1 METQKTWLEVS
12 VNGPWGRSRQ
22 PGIPIAV
29 SEIVEQGVACV
40 KAGAAIVHVQAYDES
55 TGRPQENAEAY
66 AAIIQGIRSRVD
78 AIVYPAVSTTG
89 ITSALAGATAPARVA
104 VQAELAKR
112 SLLEWSVVDPG
123 SANFAYYDD
132 VKEDRRESFVHANSE
147 DDLRQALKLAARHR
161 FHPSYGIYEPGFAR
175 LGATL
180 HWRCSCP
187 APIYRFMF
195 SSDYTFGFAPEDY
208 GLTAYLNLLDQ
219 VAPGARWMVAGLG
232 VNILPLMPRA
242 VAEGGHVRVGLE
254 DASFGCAK
262 TNLQLVTE
270 AVDVMRNCGAEL
282 ATATEI
288 RAELATEEMGD
299 G

>member
-12 VNGPWGRSRQ
+12 LNGPWGKSRQ
-22 PGIPIAV
+22 PGIPIGIN
-29 SEIVEQGVACV
+29 EIIAQGVACV
-40 KAGAAIVHVQAYDES
+40 EAGAGIVHVQAYDES
-55 TGRPQENAEAY
+55 TGRPHEDAEVY
-66 AAIIQGIRSRVD
+66 AAVIQGIRSQVD
-78 AIVYPAVSTTG
+78 AIVYPAVSATG
-89 ITSALAGATAPARVA
+89 IASSLAGATSQVRFAI
-104 VQAELAKR
+104 QEELAKR

-132 VKEDRRESFVHANSE
+132 VKEDLVASWVYANSE
-147 DDLRQALKLAARHR
+147 EQLRHTLKLAARHR

-175 LGATL
+175 LGAAL
-180 HWRCSCP
+180 HWRSSSP

-232 VNILPLMPRA
+232 VNILPLVPRA

-262 TNLQLVTE
+262 SNLQLVME
-270 AVDVMRNCGAEL
+270 AVEVIRNCGAEP
-282 ATATEI
+282 ATAAEI
-288 RAELATEEMGD
+288 RAELATVEMGD